1 MDTLTKLKNLSS
13 QLENPE
19 FVDKFSKEFE
29 EFLNKQKEKSG
40 ELGVV
45 NKMVCFFGEN
55 NVNGY
60 LSNFYPV
67 EFKMD
72 GKTFTSSEQAF
83 MFKKAIYFKDNHNAS
98 LILKARTPKEAKA
111 LGRKVRNFN
120 QDEWSRVSSDIME
133 EVLICKFS
141 QNNDIKKKLV
151 DTGDSELVEA
161 SPYDRIWGVGVRI
174 TDALDKRMWK
184 GQNKLGKALTN
195 VRELIKE

>member
-1 MDTLTKLKNLSS
+1 M
-13 QLENPE
+13 
-19 FVDKFSKEFE
+19 
-29 EFLNKQKEKSG
+29 
-40 ELGVV
+40 V
-45 NKMVCFFGEN
+45 NNMVCFFGEN
-55 NVNGY
+55 NKNGY

>member
-1 MDTLTKLKNLSS
+1 MKNIILSLS
-13 QLENPE
+13 FILPVICHAEPKWE
-19 FVDKFSKEFE
+19 LIGVTIKD
-29 EFLNKQKEKSG
+29 KQKENSG

>member
-1 MDTLTKLKNLSS
+1 M
-13 QLENPE
+13 
-19 FVDKFSKEFE
+19 
-29 EFLNKQKEKSG
+29 
-40 ELGVV
+40 V
-45 NKMVCFFGEN
+45 NNMVCFFGEN
-55 NVNGY
+55 NKNGY

-72 GKTFTSSEQAF
+72 GETFISSEQAF

-161 SPYDRIWGVGVRI
+161 SPYDRIWGIGY
-174 TDALDKRMWK
+174 TKEEALNNIDNWGENLL
-184 GQNKLGKALTN
+184 GQILTKLSN
-195 VRELIKE
+195 EIK

>member
-1 MDTLTKLKNLSS
+1 M
-13 QLENPE
+13 
-19 FVDKFSKEFE
+19 
-29 EFLNKQKEKSG
+29 
-40 ELGVV
+40 V
-45 NKMVCFFGEN
+45 NNMVCFFGEN
-55 NVNGY
+55 NKNGY

-72 GKTFTSSEQAF
+72 GETFISSEQAF

-98 LILKARTPKEAKA
+98 LILKAHTPKEAKA